1 MLEVKNIE
9 YKRYDKCIFQD
20 ISMTLSPGDLVVIKG
35 ENGSGKSTLLGCIS
49 GLHSISD
56 GNILWMGENILNISQ
71 YFNNLHYIGHKNG
84 LKPNLTVYQNLIFY
98 ASITNPGK
106 SKNELN
112 ELLHD
117 SLSKINIDI
126 SCLEECLG
134 KLSFGQQQKVSLTRL
149 FFCLRKLWILDE
161 PLTGLDSESRQVFLE
176 SVHKHLNDSGLVIF
190 STHQKIEEL
199 NSTYTVWLGK

>member
-1 MLEVKNIE
+1 MLEVKNIK
-9 YKRYDKCIFQD
+9 YKRYDECIFQD
-20 ISMTLSPGDLVVIKG
+20 INMVLSPGDLAIIRG

-49 GLHSISD
+49 GLHSVSD
-56 GNILWMGENILNISQ
+56 GNIFWMGENIVNISH
-71 YFNNLHYIGHKNG
+71 YSNNLHFIGHKNG

-106 SKNELN
+106 SENVLKKI
-112 ELLHD
+112 LLD
-117 SLSKINIDI
+117 SFVKINLDI
-126 SCLEECLG
+126 SCLNEFLG

-161 PLTGLDSESRQVFLE
+161 PLTGLDYFSREIFLE
-176 SVHKHLNDSGLVIF
+176 SVEQHLKHNGSVIF

-199 NSTYTVWLGK
+199 NCSQTIWLGI